1 MSPAGKLSV
10 EIHEESTLEE
20 VASIVCAT
28 LDEGGISVVLSGDAA
43 VSIYSDNEYESYDL
57 DFVPMGLAR
66 RGDRVME
73 SLDFSRKQRHW
84 VHQRSRYWVEFP
96 AGPVAIGEEI
106 IHDFAERS
114 SAAGRLRILH
124 PTECVMDRLT
134 WFIHNA
140 DPQCLDQA
148 VEVARRH
155 PVKLKRVERWAKAEA
170 PNGPPCFLEFRKRL
184 RAAQDREPG
193 P

>member
-10 EIHEESTLEE
+10 EIREESTLEE
-20 VASIVCAT
+20 VATIVCAA
-28 LDEGGISVVLSGDAA
+28 LDESGISVVLSGGAA

-66 RGDRVME
+66 RVDRVME

-114 SAAGRLRILH
+114 SPAGRLRILH
-124 PTECVMDRLT
+124 PTECVIRSVIDVKKRRIGHASGKIR
-134 WFIHNA
+134 FAANRG
-140 DPQCLDQA
+140 Q
-148 VEVARRH
+148 VAT
-155 PVKLKRVERWAKAEA
+155 VVTI
-170 PNGPPCFLEFRKRL
+170 GDGVFV
-184 RAAQDREPG
+184 G
-193 P
+193 